1 MGKVL
6 RCRDVGVD
14 CDFEARGKDEA
25 EILRQAAE
33 HAKGC
38 HTGTKLTPELQA
50 KILAAIKDEG
60 GSCQTGPPLTRSGS
74 PSPPPGGGVTCCG
87 H

>member
-6 RCRDVGVD
+6 ACKDVGVD
-14 CDFEARGKDEA
+14 CDFVITGKDEA
-25 EILRQAAE
+25 DVLRQAAE

-38 HTGTKLTPELQA
+38 HHNVPMTPAVQA
-50 KILAAIKDEG
+50 KIRAAIKDESGSCCG
-60 GSCQTGPPLTRSGS
+60 GSC
-74 PSPPPGGGVTCCG
+74 

>member
-1 MGKVL
+1 MGKML

-14 CDFEARGKDEA
+14 CDFEVHGKDEA
-25 EILRQAAE
+25 EILRKAAE

-38 HTGTKLTPELQA
+38 HQGVQLTPAIQA

-60 GSCQTGPPLTRSGS
+60 SS
-74 PSPPPGGGVTCCG
+74 CCG
-87 H
+87 GHSCG